1 VTTLVSIPRF
11 KNAIC
16 IAAII
21 LRKRF
26 FICRQTDDFAI
37 AAQSARAATGLI
49 SAKVDIKDNG
59 LLEKFNGIDVLQ
71 TRDYV

>member
-1 VTTLVSIPRF
+1 
-11 KNAIC
+11 
-16 IAAII
+16 